1 MVQRYL
7 TTKDERASAQG
18 IWLNGV
24 LSIVASF
31 LFFAD
36 LAEQA
41 WFLGSTVMVAS
52 LLLHAAAKPYEDAL
66 IDWCE
71 FLSLVSTLFV
81 FQSGVVFKVLNDPS
95 NPATSEDARSLAD
108 ALEWISILLM
118 FGNVVLASIV
128 ECRVI
133 SHVQVGDEDYRVR
146 LIKQQ
151 IEEQKKE
158 AELAEE
164 WLALRKAANDAMA
177 AVGQREFGQWGARSQ
192 FQPQRRVVTAANASA
207 ASAAPS
213 STPCRHPAAPASAF
227 TMGVCRCTRCTRFTS
242 KRAIC

>member
-1 MVQRYL
+1 MGCADFWEMILLAR
-7 TTKDERASAQG
+7 K
-18 IWLNGV
+18 V
-24 LSIVASF
+24 LIMASF

-71 FLSLVSTLFV
+71 FLSLVSTLFI

-118 FGNVVLASIV
+118 FGNVVLGMVI
-128 ECRVI
+128 EFRVI
-133 SHVQVGDEDYRVR
+133 NHVQVGDEDYRVR
-146 LIKQQ
+146 LLKQQ

-158 AELAEE
+158 TELAEE
-164 WLALRKAANDAMA
+164 WLAEAKAKAKAKEKAKERA
-177 AVGQREFGQWGARSQ
+177 AGGGE
-192 FQPQRRVVTAANASA
+192 AATVDNPLQDDDESGKKQGGKKK
-207 ASAAPS
+207 S
-213 STPCRHPAAPASAF
+213 
-227 TMGVCRCTRCTRFTS
+227 G
-242 KRAIC
+242 KKKG

>member
-1 MVQRYL
+1 MILLGR
-7 TTKDERASAQG
+7 K
-18 IWLNGV
+18 V
-24 LSIVASF
+24 LIMASF

-118 FGNVVLASIV
+118 FGNVVLGMVI
-128 ECRVI
+128 EFRVI
-133 SHVQVGDEDYRVR
+133 NHVQVGDEDYRVR
-146 LIKQQ
+146 LIKKQ
-151 IEEQKKE
+151 IEDQEKE
-158 AELAEE
+158 TELARQ
-164 WLALRKAANDAMA
+164 WLAKAKAKAEARAKVKEQAKERAAGGGQATTVNPLQDDASDDESGNKKGSRKA
-177 AVGQREFGQWGARSQ
+177 GGKKKG
-192 FQPQRRVVTAANASA
+192 
-207 ASAAPS
+207 
-213 STPCRHPAAPASAF
+213 
-227 TMGVCRCTRCTRFTS
+227 
-242 KRAIC
+242 

>member
-1 MVQRYL
+1 MGCADFWEMVLLGR
-7 TTKDERASAQG
+7 K
-18 IWLNGV
+18 V
-24 LSIVASF
+24 LIMASF

-36 LAEQA
+36 LTEQA

-118 FGNVVLASIV
+118 FG
-128 ECRVI
+128 
-133 SHVQVGDEDYRVR
+133 
-146 LIKQQ
+146 
-151 IEEQKKE
+151 
-158 AELAEE
+158 
-164 WLALRKAANDAMA
+164 M
-177 AVGQREFGQWGARSQ
+177 
-192 FQPQRRVVTAANASA
+192 
-207 ASAAPS
+207 
-213 STPCRHPAAPASAF
+213 
-227 TMGVCRCTRCTRFTS
+227 
-242 KRAIC
+242 KR

>member
-1 MVQRYL
+1 
-7 TTKDERASAQG
+7 
-18 IWLNGV
+18 V
-24 LSIVASF
+24 LIMASF

-36 LAEQA
+36 LTEQA

-71 FLSLVSTLFV
+71 FLSLVSTLFI

-95 NPATSEDARSLAD
+95 NPATTEDARSLAN
-108 ALEWISILLM
+108 ALEWISIVLM
-118 FGNVVLASIV
+118 FGNVVLVSIV
-128 ECRVI
+128 ECRII

-158 AELAEE
+158 TELAEE
-164 WLALRKAANDAMA
+164 WLAKAKARAKAKTQAKEQA
-177 AVGQREFGQWGARSQ
+177 AGGGKAVTINPLGDEASDDDDDDESS
-192 FQPQRRVVTAANASA
+192 RR
-207 ASAAPS
+207 
-213 STPCRHPAAPASAF
+213 
-227 TMGVCRCTRCTRFTS
+227 
-242 KRAIC
+242 